1 MFINLISFDCE
12 TSFMLRLLRHTI
24 IYVQSVMFRE
34 KKMGIF
40 KLSRDNISI

>member
-1 MFINLISFDCE
+1 
-12 TSFMLRLLRHTI
+12 MLRLLRREFI
-24 IYVQSVMFRE
+24 NVQSVMFRE